1 MPSIKKRSKR
11 AAPRHGKEGANANAN
26 ANANTN
32 TRRDGRRDAI
42 TQHPLLTSLDS
53 FRKSSPK

>member
-11 AAPRHGKEGANANAN
+11 AAPRHGKEGANAN